1 MAPLAE
7 LENVS
12 LACCRLT
19 TGQVESFLNTIT
31 EQTQLNNL
39 DLRGNKLSNVNPVL
53 LKKLNYLQSV
63 SLDGARPNGN
73 QLECI
78 LTSMR
83 EQTKLKAIN
92 LNLITLSSVDPSVL
106 SALTQV
112 EDVQLINNSLTRDQI
127 LALFTAII
135 GEGNR
140 MKKLIAWEF
149 DLSAI
154 DKQLLSDVDSTLID
168 FDYSS
173 SICSIVI

>member
-1 MAPLAE
+1 MCPFEEIE
-7 LENVS
+7 LPPI
-12 LACCRLT
+12 C
-19 TGQVESFLNTIT
+19 ESGWS
-31 EQTQLNNL
+31 NL
-39 DLRGNKLSNVNPVL
+39 
-53 LKKLNYLQSV
+53 
-63 SLDGARPNGN
+63 NGN

-92 LNLITLSSVDPSVL
+92 LNLITLSSVDPSIL

-135 GEGNR
+135 GDGNR
-140 MKKLIAWEF
+140 MKKLIAWGL

-154 DKQLLSDVDSTLID
+154 EKQLLSDVDSALID
-168 FDYSS
+168 FDCSS